1 METSIIRKNT
11 SLSEEIIEVLNQQI
25 AVEAHSSAAYLG
37 MSAWCHLKG
46 YIHAGDFFRHQS
58 EEETIHKMKLFDY
71 ILDMGAHALAPEV
84 HQVANNFDDLRAV
97 LDNFLEMEINIT
109 NRFNKIAKKCFEAS
123 DFQTFSFVQ
132 WFLDEQKEE
141 EDTARRTIEIYDL
154 IGIELDGLF
163 QIDKAIG
170 KLIPQA

>member
-11 SLSEEIIEVLNQQI
+11 SLNEEIINVLNQQI
-25 AVEAHSSAAYLG
+25 AIEAHSSSAYLG

-58 EEETIHKMKLFDY
+58 AEETVHKMKLFDY

-84 HQVANNFDDLRAV
+84 HQINNNFDDLRQV
-97 LDNFLEMEINIT
+97 LDTYLEMEINIT
-109 NRFNKIAKKCFEAS
+109 TRFNKIAKKCFDVA
-123 DFQTFSFVQ
+123 DFQTFSFIQ
-132 WFLDEQKEE
+132 WFLDEQIEE
-141 EDTARRTIEIYDL
+141 EDTARRTIEIYEL

-170 KLIPQA
+170 KLISQA